1 MSSSPLFCYQ
11 ITKNNIYF
19 AGIVRPPNNVRSA
32 SICDVFRRVSVRT
45 RAATLALPTMDELL
59 DHMDEDDSSATP
71 TGVSHNDYLTKY
83 RRNVRRKLNDGSF
96 TVSIK
101 PTITLNLNNASI
113 RNNIILYY

>member
-1 MSSSPLFCYQ
+1 M
-11 ITKNNIYF
+11 
-19 AGIVRPPNNVRSA
+19 PPKNVRSA

-45 RAATLALPTMDELL
+45 RAATLALATMDEFLEN
-59 DHMDEDDSSATP
+59 MDEDVSST

-101 PTITLNLNNASI
+101 PLITLKNVYINTK
-113 RNNIILYY
+113 